1 MVLHHRAGLL
11 RAEIRLEDDRRW
23 LGGVR
28 VEAVCRVHD
37 LRRMHKPHLAITVAL

>member
-1 MVLHHRAGLL
+1 MVLHHRAKVP
-11 RAEIRLEDDRRW
+11 RAEILLQDDRRW

-37 LRRMHKPHLAITVAL
+37 LRRLHRPHLAIKVAL